1 MDKQLI
7 EKRFTRS
14 LQDYDKAAF
23 VQQQIAR
30 TMLSLV
36 EKHCGDLY
44 NSVDRS
50 LLISE
55 FGCGTGYYSRLL
67 AERYIPERLWL
78 NDLCSGLAPF
88 YRDWKEQKAD
98 FCAGDAEQ
106 VPFPSS
112 QDLITGCSAIQ
123 WFEHPQAFFK
133 KCASALRRHGWLAF
147 SSFEQRTFTEI
158 RSLTGQGL
166 NYPTIEEYKEML
178 MPWFNVVYAEKETIE
193 PTFNTSMEV
202 LRHLKMTGVT
212 GTGSYKWT
220 KQSLDEFCT
229 AYTAQYTKGKGV
241 RLTYEP
247 VYIIAQLKN

>member
-1 MDKQLI
+1 MDKQLV

-14 LQDYDKAAF
+14 LYDYDKAAF

-36 EKHCGDLY
+36 EEHCSDLY
-44 NSVDRS
+44 DLVGRRPM
-50 LLISE
+50 ISE

-78 NDLCSGLAPF
+78 NDLCSELIPF
-88 YRDWKEQKAD
+88 YHEWKEQKAD

-106 VPFPSS
+106 IPFPSS

-133 KCASALRRHGWLAF
+133 KCAAALRCRGWLAF

-158 RSLTGQGL
+158 RTLTGQGL
-166 NYPTIEEYKEML
+166 NYPTIDEYKEML
-178 MPWFNVVYAEKETIE
+178 RPWFDIVYAEKEVIE
-193 PTFNTSMEV
+193 STFNTSMDV
-202 LRHLKMTGVT
+202 LRHLKSTGVT
-212 GTGSYKWT
+212 GTGSFKWT
-220 KQSLDEFCT
+220 KHSLSDFCA
-229 AYTAQYTKGKGV
+229 AYTAKYRRGEGV

-247 VYIIAQLKN
+247 VYIIAQLK